1 MSLFSKLFGGGGSQ
15 PKAESETYKG
25 FTITPT
31 PISEG
36 SRYRLSAMI
45 EKQSD
50 GETKTH
56 TLIRADMFDDLKSA
70 NDVSLNKARQMVDEQ
85 GDRLF
90 S

>member
-31 PISEG
+31 PIAEG
-36 SRYRLSAMI
+36 SRYRLSAKI
-45 EKQSD
+45 EMHKD

-56 TLIRADMFDDLKSA
+56 TLIRADMLDDFKAA
-70 NDVSLNKARQMVDEQ
+70 NDASLNKARQVVDEQ
-85 GDRLF
+85 GERLF